1 MPLHIHQIGM
11 NRKNVG
17 QHTEQQELS
26 YPTGGNVNEYIH
38 YRIAWLN
45 LQKKKLIHLLTQQS
59 HL

>member
-1 MPLHIHQIGM
+1 MPLHMHHIGM

-38 YRIAWLN
+38 YRIV
-45 LQKKKLIHLLTQQS
+45 
-59 HL
+59 